1 MSTPPRTPR
10 ATTLRR
16 QEAIMAEAERQFARA
31 GFEGVSL
38 DSIAAALDLSR
49 QNLLYHWP
57 SKEALYL
64 AVLDG
69 VMNEWLA
76 RMSEV
81 AAADDPE
88 QAIRDYVRA
97 KLLFSRERP
106 TGNAVFTREIMTGV
120 PRYAEVLKTRVQPL
134 LQADVERF
142 ERWAS
147 EGRIERLDFTHLIF
161 VLWGSTQAYAD
172 LGPQFALFMDK
183 PVLDD
188 ADFARAEAL
197 IVRIVWGALKVSAP
211 VSEAQQRVEVDV

>member
-1 MSTPPRTPR
+1 
-10 ATTLRR
+10 
-16 QEAIMAEAERQFARA
+16 MAEAERQFARA

-76 RMSEV
+76 RMGDV

-120 PRYAEVLKTRVQPL
+120 PRYADALKTRVQPL
-134 LQADVERF
+134 LQADVDRF
-142 ERWAS
+142 ERWAA
-147 EGRIERLDFTHLIF
+147 EGRIERVDFTHLIF

-188 ADFARAEAL
+188 EDFARAEAL
-197 IVRIVWGALKVSAP
+197 IVRLVWGALRVCPPASKT
-211 VSEAQQRVEVDV
+211 QQRVEVDVQA